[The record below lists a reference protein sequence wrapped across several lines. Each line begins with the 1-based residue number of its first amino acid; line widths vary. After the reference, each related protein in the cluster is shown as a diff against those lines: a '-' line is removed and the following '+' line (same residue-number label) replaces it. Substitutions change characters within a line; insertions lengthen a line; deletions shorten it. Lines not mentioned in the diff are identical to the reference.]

1 MVAVNASQ
9 SQVERAIQHY
19 SEEVALAK
27 PAVGI
32 AAINGPENIVISGQR
47 QAIKAIIAV
56 LEAEGI
62 KTKQLQVSHAF
73 HSPLMQPILAD
84 FEQIAA
90 DVIYSPAKIKLVS
103 NVTGQLATAD
113 IATPEYWCHHVL
125 RSMKFATSM
134 ETLAQLGY
142 EVFLEIGPKPTLLGM
157 GRQCFKQG
165 VGVRL
170 PSAVEVWLPSLRQG
184 QDDSLQMLQSLGE
197 LSVHGVQVDWSGFD
211 REYLRC
217 PLKLPTYPFQR
228 QRYWIETAE
237 NSPQKAESLSD
248 EKLQTSVVNLLN
260 KGDIEQLTQ
269 MLTNTAEISADE
281 AKLLPKL
288 LQSLVEQHQQ
298 QIKSVS
304 IQDWLY
310 EIKWQPK
317 PRQQN
322 LTISATLTGEPSSWL
337 IFADSGGV
345 GDSLAELLQS
355 QGQTCFVVYADNTY
369 KCWQTGIYSLNP
381 ANPDDFKQL
390 LQDVAQIST
399 LPLRGVVHLWS
410 LASEQALDLDI
421 HTLER
426 VQILGCAS
434 TLHLVQALVKHNGS
448 ILPRLWLVTQGAQP
462 VESQTSSSGVAQA
475 PLWGLGKVIALEHP
489 QLWGGLCDLAV
500 EATQTDAAKTLL
512 TELCDAEG
520 EDHLAFRSGQR
531 YAARLVNKGE
541 LKSKEVSLK
550 PDAAYLITG
559 GLGALGLKVAR
570 WMVEQGARHLI
581 LLGRRGAS
589 SQTQAAIRDMEQLG
603 ANILVTQADVSNH
616 RDMVAVFEE
625 ISASMPPLRGIVHA
639 AGVLE
644 DGILL
649 QQDWERFTKVM
660 NPKIQGAWNLHT
672 LTQNLPLEFFVCFSS
687 VTSVLGAAG
696 QGNYAA
702 ANAFLD
708 VLAHYR
714 QMLGLPGLSLNW
726 GQWAEKGMAASL
738 DSRYQNRLAV
748 LGMGRIVWEQGLQLF
763 QQLLGQQG
771 IAQIAVFSADW
782 SLLKQHLT
790 TDKKLPLLAELLGE
804 VEILEERVSVK
815 QYALLQQLETVR
827 VSDRQPL
834 LIGYIQNEVAKLLGL
849 RSPQLPDPQQG
860 FFDMGMDSLMALE
873 LKNCLDASLG
883 TFLPSTLIFEFSN
896 IKDLTEYLIRDVL
909 KLGATSSD
917 ATQLAKAKNP
927 QITVQLL
934 SDTTQLPK
942 AKNPQPSVQ
951 SVVEPLSEDEV
962 DASITERLEKLEKLL
977 RGNK

>member
-1 MVAVNASQ
+1 M
-9 SQVERAIQHY
+9 
-19 SEEVALAK
+19 
-27 PAVGI
+27 
-32 AAINGPENIVISGQR
+32 
-47 QAIKAIIAV
+47 
-56 LEAEGI
+56 
-62 KTKQLQVSHAF
+62 
-73 HSPLMQPILAD
+73 
-84 FEQIAA
+84 
-90 DVIYSPAKIKLVS
+90 
-103 NVTGQLATAD
+103 
-113 IATPEYWCHHVL
+113 
-125 RSMKFATSM
+125 
-134 ETLAQLGY
+134 
-142 EVFLEIGPKPTLLGM
+142 
-157 GRQCFKQG
+157 
-165 VGVRL
+165 
-170 PSAVEVWLPSLRQG
+170 
-184 QDDSLQMLQSLGE
+184 
-197 LSVHGVQVDWSGFD
+197 
-211 REYLRC
+211 
-217 PLKLPTYPFQR
+217 
-228 QRYWIETAE
+228 
-237 NSPQKAESLSD
+237 
-248 EKLQTSVVNLLN
+248 
-260 KGDIEQLTQ
+260 
-269 MLTNTAEISADE
+269 
-281 AKLLPKL
+281 
-288 LQSLVEQHQQ
+288 
-298 QIKSVS
+298 
-304 IQDWLY
+304 
-310 EIKWQPK
+310 
-317 PRQQN
+317 
-322 LTISATLTGEPSSWL
+322 
-337 IFADSGGV
+337 

-421 HTLER
+421 YTLER

-434 TLHLVQALVKHNGS
+434 TLHLVQALIKHNGS
-448 ILPRLWLVTQGAQP
+448 ILPQLWLVTQGAQP

-531 YAARLVNKGE
+531 YVARLVNKGE

-589 SQTQAAIRDMEQLG
+589 SQTQAAITDMEQLG

-616 RDMVAVFEE
+616 RNMVAVFEE
-625 ISASMPPLRGIVHA
+625 ISASMPPLRGIVHT

-660 NPKIQGAWNLHT
+660 NPKIQGTWNLHT

-748 LGMGRIVWEQGLQLF
+748 LGMGRIGWEQGLQLF

-790 TDKKLPLLAELLGE
+790 ADKKLPLLAELLDE

-883 TFLPSTLIFEFSN
+883 TFLPNNGFC
-896 IKDLTEYLIRDVL
+896 
-909 KLGATSSD
+909 
-917 ATQLAKAKNP
+917 
-927 QITVQLL
+927 
-934 SDTTQLPK
+934 LPSMK
-942 AKNPQPSVQ
+942 PQPNLRQLSVPKTNR
-951 SVVEPLSEDEV
+951 SLLLVWVAVFLAMPITRRLSGNNCVMGWMRSLPSRPEDG
-962 DASITERLEKLEKLL
+962 ILRHIMIQTPMLLEKSTPAMGDFC
-977 RGNK
+977 RR

>member
-1 MVAVNASQ
+1 
-9 SQVERAIQHY
+9 
-19 SEEVALAK
+19 
-27 PAVGI
+27 
-32 AAINGPENIVISGQR
+32 
-47 QAIKAIIAV
+47 
-56 LEAEGI
+56 
-62 KTKQLQVSHAF
+62 
-73 HSPLMQPILAD
+73 
-84 FEQIAA
+84 
-90 DVIYSPAKIKLVS
+90 
-103 NVTGQLATAD
+103 
-113 IATPEYWCHHVL
+113 
-125 RSMKFATSM
+125 
-134 ETLAQLGY
+134 
-142 EVFLEIGPKPTLLGM
+142 
-157 GRQCFKQG
+157 
-165 VGVRL
+165 
-170 PSAVEVWLPSLRQG
+170 
-184 QDDSLQMLQSLGE
+184 
-197 LSVHGVQVDWSGFD
+197 
-211 REYLRC
+211 
-217 PLKLPTYPFQR
+217 
-228 QRYWIETAE
+228 
-237 NSPQKAESLSD
+237 
-248 EKLQTSVVNLLN
+248 
-260 KGDIEQLTQ
+260 
-269 MLTNTAEISADE
+269 
-281 AKLLPKL
+281 
-288 LQSLVEQHQQ
+288 
-298 QIKSVS
+298 
-304 IQDWLY
+304 
-310 EIKWQPK
+310 
-317 PRQQN
+317 
-322 LTISATLTGEPSSWL
+322 
-337 IFADSGGV
+337 V

-421 HTLER
+421 YTLER

-434 TLHLVQALVKHNGS
+434 TLHLVQALIKHNGS
-448 ILPRLWLVTQGAQP
+448 ILPQLWLVTQGAQP

-531 YAARLVNKGE
+531 YVARLVNKGE

-589 SQTQAAIRDMEQLG
+589 SQTQAAITDMEQLG

-616 RDMVAVFEE
+616 RNMVAVFEE
-625 ISASMPPLRGIVHA
+625 ISASMPPLRGIVHT

-660 NPKIQGAWNLHT
+660 NPKIQGTWNLHT

-748 LGMGRIVWEQGLQLF
+748 LGMGRIGWEQGLQLF

-790 TDKKLPLLAELLGE
+790 ADKKLPLLAELLDE

-883 TFLPSTLIFEFSN
+883 TFLPNNGFC
-896 IKDLTEYLIRDVL
+896 
-909 KLGATSSD
+909 
-917 ATQLAKAKNP
+917 
-927 QITVQLL
+927 
-934 SDTTQLPK
+934 LPSMK
-942 AKNPQPSVQ
+942 PQPNLRQLSVPKTNR
-951 SVVEPLSEDEV
+951 SLLLVWVAVFLAMPITRRLSGNNCVMGWMRSLPSRPEDG
-962 DASITERLEKLEKLL
+962 ILRHIMIQTPMLLEKSTPAMGDFC
-977 RGNK
+977 RR